1 MNLITSYHHG
11 HLDAEFCHVI
21 KSRNDLKIKRTDYI
35 QDTQRNRLILYLE
48 SDLLSGQEVNAFIQG
63 MNLVIEAPRLLEYER
78 PLRRH
83 LIEYATLS
91 DYDKEIYQVG
101 FSELQLEKGF
111 SYVLVSSRMI
121 SPGLLKIVL
130 SYKRIKDNSDNTLI
144 DKGGN

>member
-1 MNLITSYHHG
+1 MSNFENPLQYYALLAIYSARQQ
-11 HLDAEFCHVI
+11 LASPNDAR
-21 KSRNDLKIKRTDYI
+21 S
-35 QDTQRNRLILYLE
+35 
-48 SDLLSGQEVNAFIQG
+48 
-63 MNLVIEAPRLLEYER
+63 
-78 PLRRH
+78 
-83 LIEYATLS
+83 
-91 DYDKEIYQVG
+91 EIYQVG